1 MHYKSFLA
9 LIVAALIAAFV
20 PIQNALGQTNSYTQT
35 NLVADTNGAAAN
47 VDPMLINP
55 WGVAYFPN
63 QPFWVSDNNSGYS
76 TLYNQNG
83 IPSGQFLVP
92 APAGSGHSS
101 TPTGIVANLAQT
113 GFNVN
118 GKTSLFIF
126 DTEDGTISGWNGT
139 DPVTLKV
146 DKSGAGAV
154 YKSLA
159 LITNN
164 TGSFL
169 LAANFNTGAV
179 EVYDSGFNSRDL
191 AGAFVD
197 PSLPAGYA
205 PFGIHVINGQVLV
218 SYALQ
223 DAAKHDPVH
232 QAGAGYLNLFDVNGN
247 FLRRVA
253 SQGTLNAPWGAVI
266 PPAGFGAFATKLLI
280 GNFGDG
286 TISAFDLASGN
297 FIDQMKDSTGAP
309 IVNASLWELIFGGG
323 GAAGD
328 PNTMYIT
335 AGLANEQHGLFAS
348 IVPNAANPPITADFN
363 VSAPTTATVR
373 VGQSTTLAVTI
384 NALNGFNSEV
394 QFSCSGEPANSICTF
409 TPATVTPAA
418 GGMVSTSLKLSTRTA
433 GGPYGMI
440 ARIPN
445 NSTRLTGLVAAICLL
460 SICGFTLLSIRFGNI
475 SSQTKAIRFAFSGA
489 ASLVLLAVSL
499 VALGGCGSGSSST
512 SSGGGTPPGTTTL
525 VITAKSGTLSHSTNV
540 ALTIN

>member
-1 MHYKSFLA
+1 MHFKSYVI
-9 LIVAALIAAFV
+9 LIVGLVITALLPLQSV
-20 PIQNALGQTNSYTQT
+20 LGQTNSYKQT
-35 NLVADTNGAAAN
+35 NLVGDTAGSALN

-63 QPFWVSDNNSGYS
+63 NPFWVSDNNSGFS

-83 IPSGQFLVP
+83 VSAGQFVVP
-92 APAGSGHSS
+92 PPGGSNNSS

-113 GFNVN
+113 GFLVN
-118 GKTSLFIF
+118 GKASLFIF

-139 DPVTLKV
+139 DPTTLKV
-146 DKSGAGAV
+146 DNSHAGAV
-154 YKSLA
+154 YKALA

-164 TGSFL
+164 TGTFL
-169 LAANFNTGAV
+169 LAANFNSGAV
-179 EVYDSGFNSRDL
+179 DVYDSGYNSTAL

-232 QAGAGYLNLFDVNGN
+232 QAGAGYLNLFDLNGN

-266 PPAGFGAFATKLLI
+266 PPAGFGPFASKLLI

-286 TISAFDLASGN
+286 TISVFDPANGN

-323 GAAGD
+323 GSAGD
-328 PNTMYIT
+328 PNTLHIT

-348 IVPNAANPPITADFN
+348 ILPDTSASTADFS
-363 VSAPTTATVR
+363 VSAPPTATVT
-373 VGQSTTLAVTI
+373 VGRSTAITVTV
-384 NALNGFNSEV
+384 NGLDGFNSEV
-394 QFSCSGEPANSICTF
+394 QFSCSGQPANSLCTF
-409 TPATVTPAA
+409 SPTTVTPAA
-418 GGMVSTSLKLSTRTA
+418 GGMATTTLTLSTRTA
-433 GGPYGMI
+433 GGPYGVVSR
-440 ARIPN
+440 APRIPGGPA
-445 NSTRLTGLVAAICLL
+445 GLAAAMILLLL
-460 SICGFTLLSIRFGNI
+460 SGYIVFSNRSGIHTGKS
-475 SSQTKAIRFAFSGA
+475 KAFRVALTAA
-489 ASLVLLAVSL
+489 ASFALLAVSFL
-499 VALGGCGSGSSST
+499 SLGGCGGYNS
-512 SSGGGTPPGTTTL
+512 SSGGGTPQGTTTL

-540 ALTIN
+540 TLTVH